1 MRDEEAFSPRFLV
14 PRFPHPLIP
23 HLTEVIMPILGNRWR
38 EGLLTLLLLSPG
50 LAGFFGLF
58 FYPMLLTVILSFR
71 PEGQETGWTLTH
83 YARFL
88 GDPAF
93 RDVLGLTFSLAVGAT
108 LSSVLLSLPL
118 ALVLRDKPKG
128 NRLFRLAILLPMMM
142 PHLISALGL
151 LLFWSKRGWAN
162 LFLLTVLPF
171 LKQPV
176 AVNYTIPGL
185 ILFYVWL
192 FYPYTC
198 LTTLSSLEA
207 LDRSI
212 EEAAEVAGA
221 NHLQVLWHIVLPLIR
236 PGVLA
241 GSVLTFM
248 MAFGAFSVPLV
259 TGGNYRPLSVQI
271 FTHAT
276 LYLEWSAA
284 SAMAVVMAI
293 AQVTFL
299 TIYMRVLRRPIA

>member
-1 MRDEEAFSPRFLV
+1 MNSFW
-14 PRFPHPLIP
+14 HKQ
-23 HLTEVIMPILGNRWR
+23 R
-38 EGLLTLLLLSPG
+38 EGLITLVLLSPG

-71 PEGQETGWTLTH
+71 PEGREVGWTLAH

-108 LSSVLLSLPL
+108 VFSVLLSLPL
-118 ALVLRDKPKG
+118 ALVLREKPKG
-128 NRLFRLAILLPMMM
+128 NRLFRLSILLPMMM

-171 LKQPV
+171 LKEPV

-198 LTTLSSLEA
+198 LTTLASLEA

-221 NHLQVLWHIVLPLIR
+221 NRLRVLWHIVLPLIR

-271 FTHAT
+271 FTQAT

-284 SAMAVVMAI
+284 SAMAVVMAM